1 MRKMKKKGNVTA
13 TEAAKNFGRLVTMVR
28 DGRTEVVVER
38 AGVAVARIAPVA
50 DVSFTGRDLVDLFAR
65 IGAPGDEFR
74 REVEAGRARLN
85 APEVPRN
92 PWAS

>member
-1 MRKMKKKGNVTA
+1 MRKKARVSA

-28 DGRTEVVVER
+28 EGRTEFVVER
-38 AGVAVARIAPVA
+38 AGLAVARIAPVG
-50 DVSFTGRDLVDLFAR
+50 DRVFTGRDLVELLMR
-65 IGAPGDEFR
+65 TGAPDGAFR